1 MTSRAMSAGTV
12 ETQSGSGRQP
22 ASAVANGDGPQ
33 PTDNAETIMTD
44 VQQAVPVAGEYR
56 KTATIRASQ
65 WWKMGDHPAV
75 REYDDID
82 GTGNTVPWVDTLEG
96 GHVVTPG
103 DWIATGIQ
111 GEHWPIKN
119 DVFLS
124 SYAPVD
130 PAMDFGEA
138 IDPNAS
144 HNRRSRLTEPARKAD
159 RLGEGV
165 KLPADIA
172 EHVLSLGRVEW
183 GQTPAHDAEGHGQHV
198 ATSVRLTAEHF
209 GQEGDQHMHGLWLAG
224 TETVLCHTGTSP
236 NAPKT
241 TQALVGA
248 WNWLVD
254 QASAA
259 TSSDPTHTREA
270 EWKPMDDAPIERF
283 VLVSL
288 ADGSEEDV
296 VEAMQYHK
304 DGWKMF
310 GCNGGRSINPV
321 AWMEKPLPFRAAL
334 FAGSAQ

>member
-1 MTSRAMSAGTV
+1 MPV
-12 ETQSGSGRQP
+12 VDQSSP
-22 ASAVANGDGPQ
+22 V
-33 PTDNAETIMTD
+33 TD

-111 GEHWPIKN
+111 GEHWPIKA
-119 DVFLS
+119 DVFATT
-124 SYAPVD
+124 YAPVD

-159 RLGEGV
+159 RSGEGV
-165 KLPADIA
+165 DHVPDAGKL
-172 EHVLSLGRVEW
+172 VEF
-183 GQTPAHDAEGHGQHV
+183 V
-198 ATSVRLTAEHF
+198 AMVSRLT
-209 GQEGDQHMHGLWLAG
+209 
-224 TETVLCHTGTSP
+224 HTGDDGWTPPSEDDSSDIVDSLI
-236 NAPKT
+236 
-241 TQALVGA
+241 TQARQIRSLA
-248 WNWLVD
+248 P
-254 QASAA
+254 
-259 TSSDPTHTREA
+259 DPTHTREA
-270 EWKPMDDAPIERF
+270 KWKPMDDAPIERF

-296 VEAMQYHK
+296 VEAMQYRK